1 MTKYILRRLIQLPPT
16 LLLITIGA
24 FFLLQAVPGGPMSL
38 YTENPEITA
47 ADRIRLQEA
56 LGLDKPIHLQ
66 YWNWLSRMVRGD
78 WGYSLIERRP
88 VLTIVSERV
97 GNTLYL
103 VGLGLLVALIISIIM
118 GTISAYRQHTLLDHL
133 TTFFALV
140 GYSIPIFWSGLIAI
154 VIFTVWLHW
163 FPAGGM
169 YSLGRDPTLLDRL
182 HHTVLPVSVLALY
195 LAGYYTRFVRGSV
208 LEVKNREYIR
218 TARSKGLSEWKIFYR
233 HAVKNAAIPVVTIV
247 TLDLPSLF
255 GGALFT
261 ETIFTWPGMGR
272 LFWTA
277 ATRRD
282 YPVLMALI
290 TITAILVIL
299 SNLLADVIYGL
310 LNPQIRE
317 GMESEA

>member
-1 MTKYILRRLIQLPPT
+1 
-16 LLLITIGA
+16 
-24 FFLLQAVPGGPMSL
+24 MSL

-47 ADRIRLQEA
+47 ADRMRLQEA
-56 LGLDKPIHLQ
+56 LGLDQPVHVQ
-66 YWNWLSRMVRGD
+66 YWNWLSRLIQGD

-97 GNTLYL
+97 SNTLYL
-103 VGLGLLVALIISIIM
+103 VGLGLLVALIISLTM
-118 GTISAYRQHTLLDHL
+118 GTISAYRQHSLLDHV
-133 TTFFALV
+133 TTFLALI

-154 VIFTVWLHW
+154 VIFAVWLRW

-182 HHTVLPVSVLALY
+182 HHTVLPVSVLSLY

-208 LEVKNREYIR
+208 LEVKNQEYIR
-218 TARSKGLSEWKIFYR
+218 TARSKGLTEWQTFYR
-233 HAVKNAAIPVVTIV
+233 HAVKNAAIPIVTIV
-247 TLDLPSLF
+247 ALDLPSLF

-299 SNLLADVIYGL
+299 SNLLADIIYGL

-317 GMESEA
+317 GMEAEA